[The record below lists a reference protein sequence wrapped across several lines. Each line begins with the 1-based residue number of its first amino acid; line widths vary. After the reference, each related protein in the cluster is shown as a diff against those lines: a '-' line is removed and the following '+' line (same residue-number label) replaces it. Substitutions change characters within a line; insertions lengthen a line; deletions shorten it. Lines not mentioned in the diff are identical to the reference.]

1 MCSRSSY
8 LLEKQRWISSW
19 DGRTRSGAGFSRAD
33 AALSE
38 AAFVHSED
46 LSAENEKR
54 LLRKGAMD
62 VQDHRNVAPDVVA
75 GLVLHIWPPKPVPL
89 SEEINELF

>member
-1 MCSRSSY
+1 M
-8 LLEKQRWISSW
+8 I
-19 DGRTRSGAGFSRAD
+19 GRGPEVVPLASRAD

-38 AAFVHSED
+38 AAFVHRED
-46 LSAENEKR
+46 LSAEKR

-75 GLVLHIWPPKPVPL
+75 GLVLHI
-89 SEEINELF
+89 